1 MLDTT
6 RRMEKCGLDWWPG
19 GGDKRHSALGK
30 TKGNFGVR
38 EGGRGQWE
46 GKGGSLVALG
56 LEAWDCL
63 VGKWMEVVV
72 ELLKEKTRESTERK
86 EGAIA
91 VTVGQQ
97 QQQHVVAVVGHF

>member
-6 RRMEKCGLDWWPG
+6 RRMEKCGLDWWP

-72 ELLKEKTRESTERK
+72 ELLKEKERESTETK
-86 EGAIA
+86 EGALA
-91 VTVGQQ
+91 VTV
-97 QQQHVVAVVGHF
+97 VVAVVGHF

>member
-1 MLDTT
+1 M
-6 RRMEKCGLDWWPG
+6 DWSG
-19 GGDKRHSALGK
+19 GRVGDKRHSALGK

-46 GKGGSLVALG
+46 REGEGSLVALG

-72 ELLKEKTRESTERK
+72 ELLKEKTREGTETK
-86 EGAIA
+86 EGALA
-91 VTVGQQ
+91 VTV
-97 QQQHVVAVVGHF
+97 VIAVVGHF